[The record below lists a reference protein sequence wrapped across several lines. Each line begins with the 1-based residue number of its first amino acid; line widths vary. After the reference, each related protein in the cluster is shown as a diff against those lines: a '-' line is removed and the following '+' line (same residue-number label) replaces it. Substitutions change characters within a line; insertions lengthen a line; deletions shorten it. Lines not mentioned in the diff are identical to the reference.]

1 MKAQA
6 EINIINELESGFR
19 KLFNNENC
27 ELYGLLMYKLK
38 KEVAQLLRPI
48 KISIR
53 SKPTTTNWN
62 VSKIKKDSVN
72 MRLLIKTK
80 KLILLIIFAFICI
93 ILINLNITIE
103 YNNKNRYNN
112 ENSANNE
119 ELRDYNI
126 SYREYNKTYGE
137 YIKEDRESSND
148 QLKDNLIV
156 DIKTIEK
163 IQKNRINKSACV
175 LPYLNPVS
183 PDILHF
189 IQTPHLNCSVRRYGR
204 ITNDGWFILK
214 SNNASVSTITI
225 KYIYRKTDFIV
236 KFSDAI
242 LVKLKNGIFKHKL
255 EDDFIQV
262 EHNVEGFHHTE
273 FHAHISSRSQNIL
286 RKNALKRADV
296 KGLGLDIVLLMIDS
310 QSNANFHRQLNKSMP
325 QLLNDENTIILNGH
339 TIIGDGTTAQLAGI
353 LIGEHEK
360 DLPEARRSFTSS
372 GTCDKFNFIFKDFHK
387 AGFITM
393 LSEDFPQKGA
403 FHYRLNGFINEP
415 TSWYLRPF
423 WLAQTPS
430 PKCDVEYNNI
440 LLKTFTETFE
450 DIPKLSLVMN
460 SEIAH
465 GNINNLK
472 LIDNDILEIINYFKM
487 PERINHTILII
498 FGDHGERIS
507 EFRLTT
513 QGKLEERL
521 PFFSITLPVNFKEKY
536 SNLFTAL
543 KKNSKVLTNHFDV
556 YATLQHMISYPDF
569 PKKKFIGQ
577 SLFTEI
583 NPELRTCKSSGV
595 ADHWCPCLKY
605 ENISVTDTKVKM
617 VAKTIVDFINKVLS
631 KNEKAAILCANL
643 TLNIIISSGLKT
655 LKNEVKNFKKTER
668 NKECDSCGVVYNTSS
683 VAKEYYEVV
692 FTVNPSNGTFEA
704 NADVLPD
711 NTIIVDEN
719 ISRINRYGN
728 HPHCIMNE
736 FPHLRPYCYC
746 T

>member
-1 MKAQA
+1 
-6 EINIINELESGFR
+6 
-19 KLFNNENC
+19 
-27 ELYGLLMYKLK
+27 
-38 KEVAQLLRPI
+38 
-48 KISIR
+48 
-53 SKPTTTNWN
+53 
-62 VSKIKKDSVN
+62 
-72 MRLLIKTK
+72 MRLLIRNK
-80 KLILLIIFAFICI
+80 KLFSLLVISAFIYFI
-93 ILINLNITIE
+93 YINFNSMIDNNNE
-103 YNNKNRYNN
+103 SSAHNKEFRDYNNK
-112 ENSANNE
+112 
-119 ELRDYNI
+119 
-126 SYREYNKTYGE
+126 T
-137 YIKEDRESSND
+137 KE
-148 QLKDNLIV
+148 QLK
-156 DIKTIEK
+156 
-163 IQKNRINKSACV
+163 KNRNDGSACV
-175 LPYLNPVS
+175 LPYINPFS
-183 PDILHF
+183 PDIMHF
-189 IQTPHLNCSVRRYGR
+189 IQTTHLSCSVKRYGR
-204 ITNDGWFILK
+204 ITNDGWFILQ
-214 SNNASVSTITI
+214 SNNASLSTITI
-225 KYIYRKTDFIV
+225 KYIYRNTDFFV
-236 KFSDAI
+236 KLFDPI
-242 LVKLKNGIFKHKL
+242 LVKIENGVFKHKL

-262 EHNVEGFHHTE
+262 EHSVEGFHHTE
-273 FHAHISSRSQNIL
+273 FHAHISNRSQNTL
-286 RKNALKRADV
+286 RKNAWKRQDV

-325 QLLNDENTIILNGH
+325 QLLSDENTIILKGH

-372 GTCDKFNFIFKDFHK
+372 GTCDKFNFIFNDFHK

-450 DIPKLSLVMN
+450 DIPKLSLVIN

-498 FGDHGERIS
+498 FGDHGERVS

-543 KKNSKVLTNHFDV
+543 KKNSNILTTHFDV

-569 PKKKFIGQ
+569 PEKKFIGQ

-583 NPELRTCKSSGV
+583 NPELRTCTNSGV
-595 ADHWCPCLKY
+595 ADHWCPCLNYK
-605 ENISVTDTKVKM
+605 NVPVTDAKVEK
-617 VAKTIVDFINKVLS
+617 VAKAIIDFINKLVS
-631 KNEKAAILCANL
+631 KNEKAARLCKF
-643 TLNIIISSGLKT
+643 NIKYYYIIRY
-655 LKNEVKNFKKTER
+655 KN
-668 NKECDSCGVVYNTSS
+668 S
-683 VAKEYYEVV
+683 
-692 FTVNPSNGTFEA
+692 
-704 NADVLPD
+704 
-711 NTIIVDEN
+711 
-719 ISRINRYGN
+719 
-728 HPHCIMNE
+728 
-736 FPHLRPYCYC
+736 
-746 T
+746 